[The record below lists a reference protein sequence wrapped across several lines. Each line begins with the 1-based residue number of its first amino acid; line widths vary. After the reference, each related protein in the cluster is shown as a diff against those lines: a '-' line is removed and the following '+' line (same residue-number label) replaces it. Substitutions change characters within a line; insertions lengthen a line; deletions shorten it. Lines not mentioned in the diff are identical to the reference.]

1 MSSSAHRKPI
11 VLYCSRP
18 MQTQD
23 DSEADSERREAAS
36 KKRVVWRGCGADIA
50 ALVKIYNFKYSTLT
64 SGADHIKT
72 WSQDN
77 VSEQLKMSSNAHRKP
92 IILYCSRPTQTQDDS
107 EADSEESDFPPC
119 LEGNCTPIMSRSSP
133 AAVPSRYHC
142 KPIVLHCGRPT
153 QTRDDSEADSEESD
167 FPPCLEGNCTPI
179 MSRSSPAAVPSR
191 YLPAATSGSQQQ
203 LTISGEKEPQS
214 ESQHRRLPNPGPGL
228 GQMNVVN
235 TTASATALNSKVV
248 ILYIS

>member
-133 AAVPSRYHC
+133 AAVPSRY
-142 KPIVLHCGRPT
+142 
-153 QTRDDSEADSEESD
+153 
-167 FPPCLEGNCTPI
+167 
-179 MSRSSPAAVPSR
+179 
-191 YLPAATSGSQQQ
+191 LPAATSGSQQQ